1 MKSVSRRIV
10 RADPFSFRNIEEEEL
25 PSTWGGISAC
35 MYTRPRGIQG
45 SGQPLSRGGSR
56 RIPSNPPR
64 SAHSSFCSPPLAL
77 STTDPVYH
85 ESRKSRAPFVPPSL
99 RGGGIRAHVRIEEPP
114 VRLNIYTR
122 RDKQGSNDIRGIRS
136 FGISRVPI
144 RVDRRGF
151 HPFEWKFLKND
162 IDYIIRV
169 YVLCFSL
176 SAGVGSVERSVDVS
190 FTRS

>member
-85 ESRKSRAPFVPPSL
+85 ESRKSRAPFVPLFSL
-99 RGGGIRAHVRIEEPP
+99 
-114 VRLNIYTR
+114 LSTR
-122 RDKQGSNDIRGIRS
+122 RRNSCTRTNRGT
-136 FGISRVPI
+136 
-144 RVDRRGF
+144 
-151 HPFEWKFLKND
+151 
-162 IDYIIRV
+162 
-169 YVLCFSL
+169 
-176 SAGVGSVERSVDVS
+176 AGTVKYLHAAG
-190 FTRS
+190 